1 VADLGVRLGLY
12 RRLASLVDAGEIE
25 SFAAELIDR
34 FGPLPEEVENLLQI
48 VTIKRRCVDAGIEK
62 VDAGPKGAV
71 VSFHRDKFAKPESL
85 VAFIQKRAGTVKL
98 RPDLKLVFQQKWEDS
113 TARARGVK
121 RLIDELAGLAQGA

>member
-1 VADLGVRLGLY
+1 M
-12 RRLASLVDAGEIE
+12 
-25 SFAAELIDR
+25 
-34 FGPLPEEVENLLQI
+34 ENLLQI

-71 VSFHRDKFAKPESL
+71 VSFHQDTFAKPESL

-98 RPDLKLVFQQKWEDS
+98 RPDHKLVFQQKWEDPA
-113 TARARGVK
+113 ARARGVK